1 MARVLHLAMAL
12 AMAMA
17 MAMALVIVLALEMV
31 LEMAMSMTNIYFLK
45 EFEGEIAMIEK
56 DHVTTNNV
64 FIDLG
69 FKIEEAEYLID
80 MSNILT
86 EVLKFSKKYNFEKNE
101 KLELKNILFK
111 FLNNREREKNEI

>member
-1 MARVLHLAMAL
+1 MAL

-56 DHVTTNNV
+56 DNVTTDNV

-69 FKIEEAEYLID
+69 FKREEAEYLVD

-86 EVLKFSKKYNFEKNE
+86 EVLKFADKYNFKKNK